1 MTAIVCNP
9 IPLESGDRLSRDEF
23 HRRYLLRP
31 DIKKAE
37 LVEGV
42 VYVASPVRIE
52 QHGEP
57 HTLIAGWA
65 FTYGVSHPDIR
76 IAMDSTVRFDELN
89 EVQPDVLLIRPGQ
102 SAAIGDDGYFHG
114 PPDLVVEIAASSAA
128 YDLHAKKSVYEREG
142 VPEYLVW
149 DVEAGK
155 VHWFVLAGGSYSELS
170 PDRNGMI
177 ESRLF
182 PGLRLDT
189 EAVLAGDR
197 KKLVAAIR

>member
-9 IPLESGDRLSRDEF
+9 VPLESGDRLTRDEF
-23 HRRYLLRP
+23 HRRYLLRS

-65 FTYGVSHPDIR
+65 FTYGVSHPDVR
-76 IAMDSTVRFDELN
+76 IATDTTVRFDELN
-89 EVQPDVLLIRPGQ
+89 EVQPDVFLVRPGR
-102 SAAIGDDGYFHG
+102 ADTVGDDGYFHG
-114 PPDLVVEIAASSAA
+114 PPDLVIEIAASSAA
-128 YDLHAKKSVYEREG
+128 YDLHAKKSVYERSG
-142 VPEYLVW
+142 VPEYVVW
-149 DVEAGK
+149 DVEGGK
-155 VHWFVLAGGSYSELS
+155 VYWFVLQSGTYVEVDQETAG
-170 PDRNGMI
+170 I
-177 ESRLF
+177 HQSRQF

-189 EAVLAGDR
+189 QALLAGDR
-197 KKLVAAIR
+197 AKLVAAIR

>member
-9 IPLESGDRLSRDEF
+9 IPLESGDRLTREEF

-65 FTYGVSHPDIR
+65 FTYGVAHPGVR
-76 IAMDSTVRFDELN
+76 IATDTTVRFDELN
-89 EVQPDVLLIRPGQ
+89 EVQPNVFMFQPGR
-102 SAAIGDDGYFHG
+102 SSAIGEDGYFHG
-114 PPDLVVEIAASSAA
+114 PPDIVIEIAASSAA
-128 YDLHAKKSVYEREG
+128 YDLHAKKSVYERNG
-142 VPEYLVW
+142 VPEYVVW
-149 DVEAGK
+149 DVEGNA
-155 VHWFVLAGGSYSELS
+155 VHWFALELGKYVEVKPGPTIVL
-170 PDRNGMI
+170 
-177 ESRLF
+177 ESRQF
-182 PGLRLDT
+182 PGLRLDVAALL
-189 EAVLAGDR
+189 EGDR
-197 KKLVAAIR
+197 QKLVAALG

>member
-37 LVEGV
+37 LVDGV

-65 FTYGVSHPDIR
+65 FTYGVAHPDVR
-76 IAMDSTVRFDELN
+76 IATDSTVRFDELN
-89 EVQPDVLLIRPGQ
+89 EVQPDVFLIRPGRLG
-102 SAAIGDDGYFHG
+102 AIGQDGYFHG
-114 PPDLVVEIAASSAA
+114 APDLVVEIAASSAA

-142 VPEYLVW
+142 VPEYIVW
-149 DVEAGK
+149 DVEGGRL
-155 VHWFVLAGGSYSELS
+155 HWFVLQTGSYSELS
-170 PDRNGMI
+170 PDEGGI
-177 ESRLF
+177 IASQVF

-189 EAVLAGDR
+189 KALLSGDR
-197 KKLVAAIR
+197 TKLVAAIR